1 MLCKNNNFSTKP
13 KIYNQICLI
22 VFMIKDRDE
31 YLNNVMKKILNSY
44 SIIENLSDRP
54 IDLELLE
61 VEVRKINGF
70 LLVLSKKVILLGNN
84 SSNTKNLEKKI
95 IFYMQNYDF
104 SREINLLLDTY
115 SEDSLRVRNIR
126 DSVLKSLNENE
137 LIQKIHDM
145 SNNF

>member
-1 MLCKNNNFSTKP
+1 
-13 KIYNQICLI
+13 
-22 VFMIKDRDE
+22 MIKDRDE

-54 IDLELLE
+54 VDLELLE

-70 LLVLSKKVILLGNN
+70 LMVLSKKIISLGNN
-84 SSNTKNLEKKI
+84 SSDTKNLEKKI
-95 IFYMQNYDF
+95 IFYMQNHDF

-137 LIQKIHDM
+137 LIHKIHDM

>member
-1 MLCKNNNFSTKP
+1 
-13 KIYNQICLI
+13 
-22 VFMIKDRDE
+22 MIKDRDE

-70 LLVLSKKVILLGNN
+70 LLVLSKKIILLGNN
-84 SSNTKNLEKKI
+84 SSDTKNLEKKI

>member
-1 MLCKNNNFSTKP
+1 
-13 KIYNQICLI
+13 
-22 VFMIKDRDE
+22 MIKDRDE
-31 YLNNVMKKILNSY
+31 YLNNVMKKTLNSY

-70 LLVLSKKVILLGNN
+70 LMVLSKKIISLGNN
-84 SSNTKNLEKKI
+84 SFDTKNLEKKI

-126 DSVLKSLNENE
+126 DSVLKALNENE

-145 SNNF
+145 SSNF

>member
-1 MLCKNNNFSTKP
+1 
-13 KIYNQICLI
+13 
-22 VFMIKDRDE
+22 MIKDRDE

-70 LLVLSKKVILLGNN
+70 LLVLSKKITSLGNN
-84 SSNTKNLEKKI
+84 SSDTKNLEKKI
-95 IFYMQNYDF
+95 IFYIQNHDF
-104 SREINLLLDTY
+104 SREINLLIDTY

-137 LIQKIHDM
+137 LIHKIHDM

>member
-1 MLCKNNNFSTKP
+1 
-13 KIYNQICLI
+13 
-22 VFMIKDRDE
+22 MIKDKDE

-54 IDLELLE
+54 TDLELLE

-70 LLVLSKKVILLGNN
+70 LMVLSKKIISLGNN
-84 SSNTKNLEKKI
+84 SSDTKNLEKKI
-95 IFYMQNYDF
+95 IFYIQNHDF

>member
-1 MLCKNNNFSTKP
+1 
-13 KIYNQICLI
+13 
-22 VFMIKDRDE
+22 MIKDRDE

-54 IDLELLE
+54 VDLELLE

-70 LLVLSKKVILLGNN
+70 LLVLSKKVISLGNN

-145 SNNF
+145 SNSF

>member
-1 MLCKNNNFSTKP
+1 
-13 KIYNQICLI
+13 
-22 VFMIKDRDE
+22 MIKDRDE

-54 IDLELLE
+54 VDLELLE

-84 SSNTKNLEKKI
+84 SSDTKNLEKKI

>member
-1 MLCKNNNFSTKP
+1 
-13 KIYNQICLI
+13 
-22 VFMIKDRDE
+22 MIKDKDE

-70 LLVLSKKVILLGNN
+70 LLVLSKKVISLGNN
-84 SSNTKNLEKKI
+84 SSDTKNLEKKI
-95 IFYMQNYDF
+95 IFYIQNYDF

>member
-1 MLCKNNNFSTKP
+1 
-13 KIYNQICLI
+13 
-22 VFMIKDRDE
+22 MIKDRDE

-70 LLVLSKKVILLGNN
+70 LLVLSKKIISLGNN
-84 SSNTKNLEKKI
+84 SSDTKNLEKKI
-95 IFYMQNYDF
+95 IFYIQNYDF

>member
-1 MLCKNNNFSTKP
+1 
-13 KIYNQICLI
+13 
-22 VFMIKDRDE
+22 MIKDRDE

-115 SEDSLRVRNIR
+115 SEDSLRVRNIH

>member
-1 MLCKNNNFSTKP
+1 
-13 KIYNQICLI
+13 
-22 VFMIKDRDE
+22 MIKDRDE

-70 LLVLSKKVILLGNN
+70 LLVLSKKVISLGNN
-84 SSNTKNLEKKI
+84 SSDTKNLEKKI
-95 IFYMQNYDF
+95 IFYIQNHDF

>member
-1 MLCKNNNFSTKP
+1 
-13 KIYNQICLI
+13 
-22 VFMIKDRDE
+22 MIKDRDE

-70 LLVLSKKVILLGNN
+70 LLVLSKKIISLGNN
-84 SSNTKNLEKKI
+84 SSDTKNLEKKI
-95 IFYMQNYDF
+95 IFYIQNHDF

>member
-1 MLCKNNNFSTKP
+1 
-13 KIYNQICLI
+13 
-22 VFMIKDRDE
+22 MIKDRDE

-54 IDLELLE
+54 VDLELLE

-70 LLVLSKKVILLGNN
+70 LMVLSKKVISLGNN
-84 SSNTKNLEKKI
+84 SSDTKNLEKKI

>member
-1 MLCKNNNFSTKP
+1 
-13 KIYNQICLI
+13 
-22 VFMIKDRDE
+22 MIKDRDE

-70 LLVLSKKVILLGNN
+70 LLVLSKKVISLGNN

>member
-1 MLCKNNNFSTKP
+1 
-13 KIYNQICLI
+13 
-22 VFMIKDRDE
+22 MIKDRDE

-70 LLVLSKKVILLGNN
+70 LLVLSKKIISLGNN
-84 SSNTKNLEKKI
+84 SSDTKNLEKKI

>member
-1 MLCKNNNFSTKP
+1 
-13 KIYNQICLI
+13 
-22 VFMIKDRDE
+22 MIKDKDE

-70 LLVLSKKVILLGNN
+70 LLVLSKKIISLGNN
-84 SSNTKNLEKKI
+84 SSDTKNLEKKI
-95 IFYMQNYDF
+95 IFYIQNYDF

>member
-1 MLCKNNNFSTKP
+1 
-13 KIYNQICLI
+13 
-22 VFMIKDRDE
+22 MIKDRDE

-70 LLVLSKKVILLGNN
+70 LLVLSKKIISLGNN
-84 SSNTKNLEKKI
+84 SSDTKNLEKKI
-95 IFYMQNYDF
+95 IFYMQNHDF